1 LSDIHRLLQ
10 QRLVANNMNCA
21 FPSKI
26 GGGPSRLVWCLGDLS
41 IAVALLA
48 ASEAFE
54 HRQWYDTALES
65 ALTASE
71 RPTEFSGVIDAGLCH
86 GAAGV
91 GHVFNRL
98 FQAAGEKRLAAAAQQ
113 WFSIALEMPAPSA
126 APILLPQSQLHGK
139 TMQMPPGGI
148 AGFSAWTYSEAF
160 GWHWIADRGFLTGA
174 AGIGPALTAAIDH
187 DAPIWD
193 RVLLLSSRDSSNA
206 RDHARDR

>member
-1 LSDIHRLLQ
+1 
-10 QRLVANNMNCA
+10 MNCA

-26 GGGPSRLVWCLGDLS
+26 GGGPSRWCLGDLS

-71 RPTEFSGVIDAGLCH
+71 HPTEFSGVIDAGLCH

-98 FQAAGEKRLAAAAQQ
+98 
-113 WFSIALEMPAPSA
+113 
-126 APILLPQSQLHGK
+126 HGK

-148 AGFSAWTYSEAF
+148 AGFSAWTYSEAL
-160 GWHWIADRGFLTGA
+160 G
-174 AGIGPALTAAIDH
+174 
-187 DAPIWD
+187 
-193 RVLLLSSRDSSNA
+193 
-206 RDHARDR
+206 